1 MLFNRGWLVTGLL
14 VAIVVVSM
22 QPGFGVELDDVY
34 KNLGNYKTVSG
45 DGIKIY
51 FPESASKA
59 MPRILA
65 SLSMVRKS
73 FDKLFPEQKNFEAK
87 VILTDHDDRVS
98 SSSDPDFDWINLG
111 MFEEIGALSTRAYS
125 LEKRFALRLSSIFL
139 LRTLASASNSWKRKL
154 GTFSLPRWF
163 LDGLTFH
170 NAFALDSI
178 HYSRMLDMARSNRL
192 YSLEELNTIVSQP
205 TLIKEEMRFQAHSM
219 IAYWETKYKPDAG
232 IQLTKK
238 IMKHPAGF
246 PGVFRSVYGVS
257 LYEAF
262 AEFKKF
268 IQQKCEEYQISG
280 KCEIV
285 KLEEQNIGGTFFRS
299 LRYLNSDEKIWVS
312 SKRYSTET
320 YDLYY
325 QKGNNRPKI
334 LLKNVHPLLMVDRFE
349 AKVYIGK
356 YWVNGKKQRR
366 LGLYAVDLN
375 GRYKCLSNEPGSFK
389 PLGKKFGRIFY
400 TSIKSGITRIM
411 SVDPEFKNSSR
422 IEYSFPVAVRPLDV
436 ALNSTCRQLYYVYE
450 TSGFKKALAVVSIK
464 NDDSQIEPREIFNAS
479 GDIRALKFKDDSLW
493 FAARKDFFTTQLYR
507 LDEET
512 NKVFRY
518 QTVPGGVW
526 DINFKQDEP
535 QVITLTDGGFWP
547 TSISKNEFYKK
558 VSKKP
563 VNLKIK
569 ELPRVNSSIYR
580 SEYNTS
586 YWKPILS
593 EDEEGFVFGIY
604 NYRTDKLDRSN
615 IVVAPK
621 YGFESQNWGYE
632 AAYTRRFGLLK
643 VKTSIIDEVKEK
655 SYLDNDYFE
664 RTREKVLDIEY
675 PLNLS
680 TTLSVGMDLTKRGI
694 AEIPQNGKPFP
705 TVGRDHAFYTRV
717 KHRAIKTWPY
727 WEIFPRKGRKIT
739 AEYKKGNEFLDGQMV
754 YDSMSLRWD
763 EFIPLRNDWVLTSR
777 IWLAEDDK
785 ENNIRRPDDLSLG
798 GNDFLRA
805 FDSAFK
811 SGDSLRAFSLHLGHP
826 VKFQFPKFMGWIYN
840 EFMVAEIFA
849 EMGDVRTGKDFEF
862 FFDRGIEIRSQ
873 VLLFKRIPLR
883 FQVGM
888 AWQNGGDES
897 NTFFSVDVSDVS
909 DVFQ

>member
-1 MLFNRGWLVTGLL
+1 MLFNRVWSVAVLL
-14 VAIVVVSM
+14 FVIGIISM
-22 QPGFGVELDDVY
+22 QPSFGIELDDVY
-34 KNLGNYKTVSG
+34 KNLGTYKKVTG
-45 DGIKIY
+45 DGVKIY
-51 FPESASKA
+51 FPDSASKA

-65 SLSMVRKS
+65 SLTMVRKS
-73 FDKLFPEQKNFEAK
+73 FNKLFPEQKNFEAK

-125 LEKRFALRLSSIFL
+125 LEKRFALRLSSILL

-192 YSLEELNTIVSQP
+192 YSLEELNTIISQP
-205 TLIKEEMRFQAHSM
+205 TLIREEMRFQAHSM
-219 IAYWETKYKPDAG
+219 LAFWESKYNPDGG
-232 IQLTKK
+232 IELTRK

-246 PGVFRSVYGVS
+246 PRVFRSVYGVS
-257 LYEAF
+257 VYEAF

-268 IQQKCEEYQISG
+268 IQQKCKEFQDSG
-280 KCEIV
+280 ECANV
-285 KLEEQNIGGTFFRS
+285 SLEEQKIGGNFFRS
-299 LRYLNSDEKIWVS
+299 LRYMGPDQKIWVS
-312 SKRYSTET
+312 SRRYSTET

-325 QKGNNRPKI
+325 QKGNNRPRI
-334 LLKNVHPLLMVDRFE
+334 LLKNVHPLLMLDKFE
-349 AKVYIGK
+349 EIIYIGK
-356 YWVNGKKQRR
+356 YGVNAKKQRR
-366 LGLYAVDLN
+366 LSLFSVDLN
-375 GRYKCLSNEPGSFK
+375 GRYKCLTNKQGSFK

-411 SVDPEFKNSSR
+411 SVDPEFKNSTR
-422 IEYSFPVAVRPLDV
+422 IEYSFPVSVRPLDL
-436 ALNSTCRQLYYVYE
+436 ALNKTCRTLYYVYE

-464 NDDSQIEPREIFNAS
+464 NDDSKIEPQEIFNAG
-479 GDIRALKFKDDSLW
+479 GDITALRFGENSLW

-507 LDEET
+507 LDEDT
-512 NKVFRY
+512 QKVFRY

-526 DINFKQDEP
+526 DINFNQQDP
-535 QVITLTDGGFWP
+535 QVITLADGGFWA
-547 TSISKNEFYKK
+547 TSISEKKFYKK
-558 VSKKP
+558 ASKKP
-563 VNLKIK
+563 VRVKIK
-569 ELPRVNSSIYR
+569 KLPRVDSSIYR

-621 YGFESQNWGYE
+621 YGFKSQNWGYE
-632 AAYTRRFGLLK
+632 AAYTQRLGLLK

-664 RTREKVLDIEY
+664 RTREKVVDLEY

-694 AEIPQNGKPFP
+694 AEIPQNGKPVP
-705 TVGRDHAFYTRV
+705 TVGRDHSFYTRI

-739 AEYKKGNEFLDGQMV
+739 ATYKKGNDFLDGQMV

-763 EFIPLRNDWVLTSR
+763 EFIPLKNDWVLTSR
-777 IWLAEDDK
+777 MWLAEDDK
-785 ENNIRRPDDLSLG
+785 KKNIRRPEDLSLG
-798 GNDFLRA
+798 GNDFMRA

-826 VKFQFPKFMGWIYN
+826 VNFQFPRFMGWIYN
-840 EFMVAEIFA
+840 EFMVAEVFA
-849 EMGDVRTGKDFEF
+849 EMGDVRTGKDFNF
-862 FFDRGIEIRSQ
+862 FFDRGIELRSQ
-873 VLLFKRIPLR
+873 VLLFKRIPLT

-888 AWQNGGDES
+888 AWQNGGDET

-909 DVFQ
+909 EVFQ